1 MVTLIYSHIF
11 TALNII
17 FSKRLID
24 EKINVT
30 YDERM
35 KFLTAFLL
43 LFYLITLPQAS
54 ESDDWFD
61 DDVDIKIVSAE
72 SQKNISYFEEH
83 FSGYTFSTYS
93 LGNEVKRFIFEARIR
108 YQEKPMPGTTVL
120 AEYRYQNSQFDTP
133 VEDNST
139 GEQSNKKFSYNLSE
153 FRELYIDQRISDYLS
168 FRGGRQ
174 IVVWGQWST
183 FSPIDLLLPFDFAVI
198 GPAFNKEQIKQ
209 PMKTYSLSYNPNKN
223 IQFDMYYFPEFTL
236 DYSSLEALDYAEEN
250 GDTVTYPS
258 KSNDNQYAL
267 RYTYTEPNYSY
278 GITYFK
284 GFEVLRNQY
293 SQLESYNSALNALDV
308 SYEYL
313 FPKKDAIVLE
323 ANRKLG
329 ANETI
334 GIEFLI
340 QSRKMSYDNLD
351 NDYFYL
357 SGSQKDLAD
366 TYLSWI
372 QNENDGL
379 FYATQYMFIPSI
391 GYQKVMGNHL
401 VNISLSYI
409 KLLNPKKTQDGLD
422 LYNDIGVSSDSD
434 DWTQTYQFL
443 GSFSYLYYLDSMK
456 TQSVG
461 TMLGFLGSGVGGSVF
476 YGASLYET
484 VTFGIGLEYIKYLS
498 DMSFGTTSEGESIVN
513 VDELSIRTGFQYLF

>member
-1 MVTLIYSHIF
+1 
-11 TALNII
+11 
-17 FSKRLID
+17 
-24 EKINVT
+24 
-30 YDERM
+30 
-35 KFLTAFLL
+35 
-43 LFYLITLPQAS
+43 
-54 ESDDWFD
+54 
-61 DDVDIKIVSAE
+61 
-72 SQKNISYFEEH
+72 
-83 FSGYTFSTYS
+83 
-93 LGNEVKRFIFEARIR
+93 
-108 YQEKPMPGTTVL
+108 
-120 AEYRYQNSQFDTP
+120 
-133 VEDNST
+133 
-139 GEQSNKKFSYNLSE
+139 
-153 FRELYIDQRISDYLS
+153 
-168 FRGGRQ
+168 
-174 IVVWGQWST
+174 
-183 FSPIDLLLPFDFAVI
+183 
-198 GPAFNKEQIKQ
+198 
-209 PMKTYSLSYNPNKN
+209 MKTYSLSYNPNKN

-293 SQLESYNSALNALDV
+293 SQLESYNSALNSLDV

-340 QSRKMSYDNLD
+340 QSRKMSYNNLD
-351 NDYFYL
+351 SDYFYL
-357 SGSQKDLAD
+357 NGSQKDLAN

-391 GYQKVMGNHL
+391 GYQKGIGNHL

-409 KLLNPKKTQDGLD
+409 KLVNPKKTQDGLD
-422 LYNDIGVSSDSD
+422 LYNNIGVSSDSD

-476 YGASLYET
+476 YGASLYEK